1 MNLSPTQR
9 LTRLILTIVSLWAGT
24 AAAAPVS
31 ATIDGLPPGLSTR
44 IVASKISCNPLTP
57 RIERFA
63 AVPMVESN
71 VVLYDYVLGPNGVP
85 LLRPRTVT
93 SYSANMDISTRG
105 CTGGFTAVQFSVDVE
120 GESPS
125 GSLTFRNAFV
135 FTSLASDDPIRVVGT
150 LRGFSHRLLS
160 GSGGSA
166 APFVQLTR
174 GLFGRVG
181 FTHANPFGAASVAA
195 PVLEFVLPSP
205 TAPRGFAVSTRL
217 FIKGDGQKCIRAQF
231 ITRCQTTGML
241 SHGGVDL
248 NTDSTEHRSGSNTS
262 ASSSIFVFRLSNS
275 FPAGT
280 YTLNASAD
288 DVDPFD
294 YLVDGVPT
302 PLDLL
307 KWTPAT
313 QSVVVQ

>member
-1 MNLSPTQR
+1 MNQSNPQR
-9 LTRLILTIVSLWAGT
+9 LTRLILTIASLWAGT
-24 AAAAPVS
+24 AAAVPVS
-31 ATIDGLPPGLSTR
+31 ASIDGLPPGLSTR
-44 IVASKISCNPLTP
+44 IVASKISCNPLPP

-63 AVPMVESN
+63 AVPMVENN
-71 VVLYDYVLGPNGVP
+71 VVVYDYVLGLNGVP

-93 SYSANMDISTRG
+93 SYSANMNISTGG

-120 GESPS
+120 GESTF
-125 GSLTFRNAFV
+125 GSLTFRNAGV
-135 FTSLASDDPIRVVGT
+135 FSSPATDDPIRVVGT
-150 LRGFSHRLLS
+150 LRGFSHRLFL
-160 GSGGSA
+160 GSVPNL

-174 GLFGRVG
+174 GLFNRVS
-181 FTHANPFGAASVAA
+181 FSHVDPFGAASVAA

-205 TAPRGFAVSTRL
+205 TAPRGFATSTRL
-217 FIKGDGQKCIRAQF
+217 FVKGDGQKCIRAQF
-231 ITRCQTTGML
+231 ITRCQTTGVL

-248 NTDSTEHRSGSNTS
+248 STDSTEHRSGSSSS
-262 ASSSIFVFRLSNS
+262 ASSSTFVFRLSNS

-302 PLDLL
+302 SLDLL